1 MIWRS
6 DETSRHSRLCQ
17 KVILFKR
24 FIQGAKELPNLNLLG
39 DCMKKWER
47 FTRQEIEQFVKESF
61 SYAQLAKKIGYDDT
75 SKNGNAYR
83 VVRKMIED
91 LDLDISHFKGQGWN
105 KDNFDYSRFTYGKKI
120 KSAQAVDAIVAI
132 RGHKC
137 EVCGLTEW
145 MGNPIPLEVH
155 HIDGKELNS
164 ELSNLLLICPNC
176 HALTDNYR
184 GRNINKGTEKVSD
197 ELFIKALNDYPSIRQ
212 ALISVGLTPKGGNYA
227 RAYELIQ
234 KYQIEKFLVG
244 APSEE
249 TTCVND
255 P

>member
-1 MIWRS
+1 MLSNTENCSLIWRS

-24 FIQGAKELPNLNLLG
+24 FIQGTKELPNLNLLG

-132 RGHKC
+132 R
-137 EVCGLTEW
+137 
-145 MGNPIPLEVH
+145 
-155 HIDGKELNS
+155 
-164 ELSNLLLICPNC
+164 
-176 HALTDNYR
+176 
-184 GRNINKGTEKVSD
+184 
-197 ELFIKALNDYPSIRQ
+197 
-212 ALISVGLTPKGGNYA
+212 
-227 RAYELIQ
+227 
-234 KYQIEKFLVG
+234 
-244 APSEE
+244 
-249 TTCVND
+249 
-255 P
+255 